1 MLMSQATA
9 LVRVLPKHNSA
20 PRVSSRQ
27 VTHTDSQRNHAVHVG
42 AAAGKQF
49 CVLRWVPAAGGWQRV
64 MTFGAPNRC
73 SNAHDPDGDDS
84 PQVVVADL
92 PDLGRRPRTPPGCAC
107 DEGEVVRVAALPA
120 PLAHALHKVVADGGG
135 AAPGDDAAAEAW
147 AGRCGLGAQ
156 VGRWGSGGGE
166 LPGWLWEWG
175 LLGGSVPG
183 AHSVGHVSRC
193 SQCVSAGAGE

>member
-1 MLMSQATA
+1 M
-9 LVRVLPKHNSA
+9 
-20 PRVSSRQ
+20 
-27 VTHTDSQRNHAVHVG
+27 
-42 AAAGKQF
+42 
-49 CVLRWVPAAGGWQRV
+49 LRWVPAGCGWQRV

-92 PDLGRRPRTPPGCAC
+92 PDLGRPRTPPGCAS

-135 AAPGDDAAAEAW
+135 AAPGDDAAAEAR

-156 VGRWGSGGGE
+156 VGRWGSGGGSS
-166 LPGWLWEWG
+166 
-175 LLGGSVPG
+175 LGGSGNGACWGGQCQERTMWVMCPG
-183 AHSVGHVSRC
+183 VVN
-193 SQCVSAGAGE
+193 V